1 MNENVLWNICKKL
14 KFAHRMFKH
23 HPVEFLFVILFINSQ
38 DQKYSVQSLLYCFI
52 PPFLKNNLLSVSLC
66 WGDAWRSYVSIR
78 VRSEQLIRFPFSLK
92 RQWAL
97 ISRFT
102 DLRFLK
108 FFFYCNN
115 VSCSLIELYGYKYH
129 ISEQIKLKF

>member
-1 MNENVLWNICKKL
+1 
-14 KFAHRMFKH
+14 MFKL
-23 HPVEFLFVILFINSQ
+23 HPVEFLFVILFYKFPRPKNI
-38 DQKYSVQSLLYCFI
+38 VFSLCFTASPP
-52 PPFLKNNLLSVSLC
+52 PPFFLKTIPSLFHFV
-66 WGDAWRSYVSIR
+66 GVTLGVSIR

>member
-1 MNENVLWNICKKL
+1 MNALKYLKEVEICTPCVSAPSNRISL
-14 KFAHRMFKH
+14 
-23 HPVEFLFVILFINSQ
+23 LVILFYKFSRPKNIV
-38 DQKYSVQSLLYCFI
+38 YSFI
-52 PPFLKNNLLSVSLC
+52 PLFWNTISSLFYC
-66 WGDAWRSYVSIR
+66 SSGAWRSYVSTR
-78 VRSEQLIRFPFSLK
+78 VRSKQLIRFPFRASFSLK

-108 FFFYCNN
+108 FFFYCNII
-115 VSCSLIELYGYKYH
+115 SCSLIELYGYKYH

>member
-1 MNENVLWNICKKL
+1 
-14 KFAHRMFKH
+14 MFKH

-115 VSCSLIELYGYKYH
+115 VSYSLIELYGYKYH

>member
-1 MNENVLWNICKKL
+1 
-14 KFAHRMFKH
+14 MFKH
-23 HPVEFLFVILFINSQ
+23 HPVEFLFVILFYKFPRPKNI
-38 DQKYSVQSLLYCFI
+38 VFSLCFTAS
-52 PPFLKNNLLSVSLC
+52 PPPPLLFLKNNLLSISLC